1 VGLPVVVLVGM
12 LKKSSRLTLLIEMS
26 VPLRRITED
35 KMSIVDRTSVILG
48 SADIVVV
55 MPDSSLAELEI
66 VSPAVNEP
74 LGMLR
79 VIVVELGLV
88 RTTAVDA
95 LV

>member
-12 LKKSSRLTLLIEMS
+12 LRKSSRLTLLIEIS

-66 VSPAVNEP
+66 VSPAVKEP

>member
-1 VGLPVVVLVGM
+1 
-12 LKKSSRLTLLIEMS
+12 
-26 VPLRRITED
+26 
-35 KMSIVDRTSVILG
+35 MSIVDRTSVILG

>member
-55 MPDSSLAELEI
+55 TPDSSLAELEI

>member
-79 VIVVELGLV
+79 VTVVELGLV